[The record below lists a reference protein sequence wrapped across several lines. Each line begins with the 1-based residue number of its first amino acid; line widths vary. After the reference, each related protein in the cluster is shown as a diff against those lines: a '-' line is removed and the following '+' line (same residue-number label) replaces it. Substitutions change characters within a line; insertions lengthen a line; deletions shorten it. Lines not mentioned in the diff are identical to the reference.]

1 MEIAFSLKRHASNY
15 STLHHSDI
23 AARVA
28 PLDPRLIK
36 PCVIYGFTNGEEFHN
51 GVQDYEAMGFHFC
64 DSLLDLFDPDA
75 NKVFF
80 FL

>member
-23 AARVA
+23 AARAA

-36 PCVIYGFTNGEEFHN
+36 PCVIYGFTMVENFTKNCFQTIQEKTCFYEF
-51 GVQDYEAMGFHFC
+51 YEDF
-64 DSLLDLFDPDA
+64 
-75 NKVFF
+75 K
-80 FL
+80 